1 MMFKK
6 TLIPFI
12 LILSFSIN
20 GQKKELKEVDKL
32 VKIEDYD
39 TALNQLLSIKP
50 IVENSE
56 LKYQAQY
63 QLLAGKIYGGQK
75 DFKAAFT
82 AFDLARKIEA
92 DNGSSK
98 YSVEIDKLI
107 NNLINEAINKANDE
121 RENGNYNV
129 AADLLISIY
138 NIDKNKY
145 VDYLFIAATYT
156 VNSMDYDRALLYYK
170 ELRDLNY
177 TGSVEKF
184 YATEN
189 ETGQEVEL
197 SAENYVFLQNLKS
210 HSNFRTEITESRLPE
225 ITKNI
230 AFIYFNQN
238 RNDLAL
244 DAIKDARAAN
254 PLDVNLILVEAD
266 LYLKLGDNQ
275 KYLDLIDQAIE
286 KEPDNH
292 ILYFNKGVIIA
303 EEGDKAK
310 ARSFYERAIELNPSH
325 ADSYLNLAALIL
337 DPEQDLF
344 DKMDLIVRSNKKS
357 DREKYEKYKK
367 QREDLYVEVIPLLEN
382 FYEID
387 STNFQVLNK
396 LKEVY
401 YTLGDY
407 VKSKAY
413 KEKLDALGQ

>member
-1 MMFKK
+1 MFKK
-6 TLIPFI
+6 ILIPFI

-32 VKIEDYD
+32 LKTEDYD
-39 TALNQLLSIKP
+39 TALNQLLSIEP
-50 IVENSE
+50 IIENSE
-56 LKYQAQY
+56 LKYKAQY
-63 QLLAGKIYGGQK
+63 QFLAGKIYGGQK

-82 AFDLARKIEA
+82 AFDLARQIEV

-98 YSVEIDKLI
+98 YTVEIDKLI
-107 NNLINEAINKANDE
+107 NNLINEAIDKANGE

-129 AADLLISIY
+129 ATDILISIY

-145 VDYLFIAATYT
+145 VDYLFLAATYA
-156 VNSMDYDRALLYYK
+156 VNSMDYEQALVYYK

-197 SAENYVFLQNLKS
+197 SAEEYVFLQKLKS

-254 PLDVNLILVEAD
+254 PLDINLILVEAD

-275 KYLDLIDQAIE
+275 KYLVLIDEAIE

-292 ILYFNKGVIIA
+292 ILYFNKGVITA

-310 ARSFYERAIELNPSH
+310 ARSFYERAIDLNPSH
-325 ADSYLNLAALIL
+325 ADSYINLAALIL
-337 DPEQDLF
+337 DPEQDLI
-344 DKMDLIVRSNKKS
+344 DKMDSIVRSNKES
-357 DREKYEKYKK
+357 DVVKYKKYKK

-387 STNFQVLNK
+387 STNTQVLKK

-407 VKSKAY
+407 VKYNAY
-413 KEKLDALGQ
+413 KEKVEALGQ